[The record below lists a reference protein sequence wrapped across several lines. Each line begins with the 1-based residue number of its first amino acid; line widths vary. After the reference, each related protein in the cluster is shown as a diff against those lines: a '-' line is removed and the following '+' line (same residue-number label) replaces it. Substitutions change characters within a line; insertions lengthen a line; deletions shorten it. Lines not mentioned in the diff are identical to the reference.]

1 MGNTS
6 VAGAYLCLLSKDMRR
21 EAEDVASRMTY
32 IELSAKGGFMDE
44 FMSAMFLPHTDI
56 EQFPTVQA
64 LLANKQG

>member
-1 MGNTS
+1 
-6 VAGAYLCLLSKDMRR
+6 MRK

-32 IELSAKGGFMDE
+32 IELSVKGGFMDE

-64 LLANKQG
+64 LLTNKQG